1 MQILEQLKNL
11 NGIQVAFYVLSI
23 FSLFGGIGAVL
34 SKNAMHSVLYL
45 ILTFFALSGLY
56 VLLNAQF
63 LAVVNI
69 IVYAGAIMVLFLFV
83 LMFLNL
89 KKESDEFDKNSTM
102 LTASIAAGVLGL
114 ILISSLKMTT
124 IPKPNYETFDP
135 KTGLIENL
143 GMTLYKNFALPFELI
158 SVLFLIA
165 LAGAVLLGK
174 REKGE
179 NNI

>member
-1 MQILEQLKNL
+1 MQILELIKN
-11 NGIQVAFYVLSI
+11 ITVVQSIFYVLSV
-23 FSLFGGIGAVL
+23 FVLFGGIGTIL
-34 SKNAMHSVLYL
+34 SKNPMHSVIYL
-45 ILTFFALSGLY
+45 IFTFFSLSGLY

-89 KKESDEFDKNSTM
+89 KKETTEFDKNSTM
-102 LTASIAAGVLGL
+102 IAAAVSAGLLGL
-114 ILISSLKMTT
+114 ILIVSLKRAE
-124 IPKPNYETFDP
+124 IVKPDLNNFDA

-143 GMTLYKNFALPFELI
+143 GMVLYKDYMLPFELI

-165 LAGAVLLGK
+165 LAGSVLLGK

-179 NNI
+179 NNF

>member
-1 MQILEQLKNL
+1 MQILELIKNL
-11 NGIQVAFYVLSI
+11 TAVQCIFYVLSVLT
-23 FSLFGGIGAVL
+23 LFGGIGTVL
-34 SKNAMHSVLYL
+34 SKNPMHSVIYL
-45 ILTFFALSGLY
+45 ILTFFSLSGLY

-89 KKESDEFDKNSTM
+89 KKETTEFDKNSTM
-102 LTASIAAGVLGL
+102 IAAAVSAGLLGF
-114 ILISSLKMTT
+114 ILVVSLKRAEVA
-124 IPKPNYETFDP
+124 KPDLSNFDS
-135 KTGLIENL
+135 KVGLIENL
-143 GMTLYKNFALPFELI
+143 GMVLYKDYMLPFELI

-179 NNI
+179 NNF